1 MALKS
6 LAKDLNIWIVLFCQ
20 INRWAEKENRRPIP
34 SDLRDSGSIEQD
46 ADVVILLHRDLK
58 DDINYM
64 WIDWMREMTIDLALQ
79 RNWPSDSF
87 EVWYHWPTM
96 TIIWE

>member
-1 MALKS
+1 
-6 LAKDLNIWIVLFCQ
+6 
-20 INRWAEKENRRPIP
+20 
-34 SDLRDSGSIEQD
+34 
-46 ADVVILLHRDLK
+46 
-58 DDINYM
+58 M

-96 TIIWE
+96 TIVWE